1 MDISS
6 REEILNDLQRS
17 FETYM
22 NQFNLDDIGIYEE
35 QGQGNTYY
43 IGYTVKKD
51 GRTYHIHT
59 PYHQNEHG
67 GFTSGKKE
75 WTVEPDDPNKEDL
88 SGYDDLESVLRDI

>member
-17 FETYM
+17 FQTYM
-22 NQFNLDDIGIYEE
+22 NQFNLDDIGIFEE

-51 GRTYHIHT
+51 GKTYHIHT
-59 PYHQNEHG
+59 PYHQ
-67 GFTSGKKE
+67 K
-75 WTVEPDDPNKEDL
+75 
-88 SGYDDLESVLRDI
+88 